1 MRIENK
7 NKYDYALFVSN
18 MIFHFS
24 VFKMSNLSLS
34 LMLDYISRCAANE
47 SVECLCQGEFW
58 TRQHSLRDLI
68 SLDNITMEMDEEAW
82 EAVRAALP
90 PYIQDVVQVKK
101 ISVLTGIS
109 IGTLISNL
117 VILLTI
123 ITRQGKV

>member
-1 MRIENK
+1 M
-7 NKYDYALFVSN
+7 
-18 MIFHFS
+18 MISFS
-24 VFKMSNLSLS
+24 PFSEFKMSNLSLS

-58 TRQHSLRDLI
+58 TRQHDLRDLI
-68 SLDNITMEMDEEAW
+68 SLDNITEEQMDEEAR
-82 EAVRAALP
+82 EAVRASLP

-101 ISVLTGIS
+101 ISVMTGIS

-123 ITRQGKV
+123 ITRQGKVFIEILGKCST